1 MFGFSYSLDNIT
13 ICQVVGNGFDP
24 SSLRALGSTGLVS
37 SLAGLSWSG
46 SLGPVESI
54 PWGWGS
60 VLPSLPGPVPH
71 NLGVD
76 GAGDTVVQ
84 LGIKLGQSVGGVHR
98 SLRNIPDGSSLYDVP
113 DSLIL
118 RAGLRAVCA
127 PDVLDVSTSMFVT
140 SSVTPLERHFLSCR
154 SESSNI

>member
-60 VLPSLPGPVPH
+60 VLPGLPGPVPH

-76 GAGDTVVQ
+76 GAEDAEISLTAAASTMF
-84 LGIKLGQSVGGVHR
+84 LMTNFLIALSLGQALEQFVHLMYLTCPR
-98 SLRNIPDGSSLYDVP
+98 PCLLRPPLRLLKGIFSLVEVNQA
-113 DSLIL
+113 IL
-118 RAGLRAVCA
+118 AW
-127 PDVLDVSTSMFVT
+127 
-140 SSVTPLERHFLSCR
+140 
-154 SESSNI
+154 